1 MAIFQCGTY
10 SANQFGTSIAFS
22 GARTIVLFSGQP
34 WYHHSLGS
42 QRADRRVAFYKKKT
56 ESCHEQ
62 YLGIVTQDED
72 PVIAS
77 AICFPSFCL
86 VHSPG
91 ELIRRGVHKVLKP
104 LLMTSLRDGYR
115 YQIGWSFG
123 KNSKRPLT
131 QSPSFLENYVAK
143 FLLRI
148 WLHICKEVWGPDSM
162 KYMHM
167 PSSKCVLFWFF
178 FIQLLKKHTLNPD
191 FTLLVS
197 ISCSKSPVSS
207 SQNLPHKFLDWK
219 WPHPPLALF
228 QKFIR
233 FGSGTLP

>member
-72 PVIAS
+72 PVIAA

-123 KNSKRPLT
+123 KKFQTAFDPIPLI
-131 QSPSFLENYVAK
+131 FGKLCCKVFIKDMVAYMQGGMRARNACT
-143 FLLRI
+143 FLLQSVSCFDFSQYNC
-148 WLHICKEVWGPDSM
+148 WKLHPEPWI
-162 KYMHM
+162 
-167 PSSKCVLFWFF
+167 
-178 FIQLLKKHTLNPD
+178 
-191 FTLLVS
+191 
-197 ISCSKSPVSS
+197 
-207 SQNLPHKFLDWK
+207 
-219 WPHPPLALF
+219 
-228 QKFIR
+228 
-233 FGSGTLP
+233 

>member
-72 PVIAS
+72 PVIAA

-104 LLMTSLRDGYR
+104 LLMTSLRMGTATKSDEVLE
-115 YQIGWSFG
+115 
-123 KNSKRPLT
+123 KNPNGL
-131 QSPSFLENYVAK
+131 
-143 FLLRI
+143 
-148 WLHICKEVWGPDSM
+148 
-162 KYMHM
+162 
-167 PSSKCVLFWFF
+167 
-178 FIQLLKKHTLNPD
+178 
-191 FTLLVS
+191 
-197 ISCSKSPVSS
+197 
-207 SQNLPHKFLDWK
+207 
-219 WPHPPLALF
+219 
-228 QKFIR
+228 
-233 FGSGTLP
+233 